1 MLVKEFKADQL
12 KVKVFDNRAS
22 LGETAGH
29 EAAAY
34 IRELLSK
41 QDEAWIVFASA
52 PSQNEFLATLAK
64 EDVDWSR
71 VHALHMDEYV
81 GLSADAPQGFGKFLE
96 DRIWGGIKF
105 ASKHLIGPERPAEE
119 AIAEYSDILSKHPID
134 IVFFG
139 IGENGHLAFNDPHV
153 ADFNDPLIIKK
164 VDLDATCRQQQVND
178 GCFATLADVPE
189 YALTITIP
197 VLFKCR
203 KAFIVVPTANKAWAV
218 RATVE
223 DPISEKVPATILR
236 NHPDATLYID
246 KDSAKDITVA

>member
-1 MLVKEFKADQL
+1 MLVKEFKADKL
-12 KVKVFDNRAS
+12 KVKIFDNRAS

-34 IRELLSK
+34 IRDLLSK
-41 QDEAWIVFASA
+41 QDEAWLVFAAA

-64 EDVDWSR
+64 EDIDWNR
-71 VHALHMDEYV
+71 IHALHMDEYV

-96 DRIWGGIKF
+96 DRIWHGLNL

-119 AIAEYSDILSKHPID
+119 AIADYSELLRLHPID

-153 ADFNDPLIIKK
+153 ADFNDPLLIKK
-164 VDLDATCRQQQVND
+164 VDLDHTCRQQQVND
-178 GCFATLADVPE
+178 GCFASLDEVPE
-189 YALTITIP
+189 YALTLTIP
-197 VLFKCR
+197 TLFKCK
-203 KAFIVVPTANKAWAV
+203 KAFVVVPTANKAWAV
-218 RATVE
+218 RATIE
-223 DPISEKVPATILR
+223 GPIEEKVPATILR

-246 KDSAKDITVA
+246 KDSAKDLKI